1 MKIEN
6 YINGIFVK
14 PFSGEY
20 LDNIDPSIGK
30 KYGQIPKSND
40 KDVTDAI
47 RSAKKAFPVWSK
59 LSSSDRSN
67 HLIRVA
73 DRIEHRLEEL
83 ALAESK
89 DNGKPLKVARTVDIP
104 RAVDNFRF
112 FASAILHDSSEIH
125 DLGDN
130 GFNYTLRRPVGV
142 VACISPWNLPLYLF
156 TWKIA
161 PALAAGNTVV
171 AKPSEITP
179 ATAFLLSKILDEV
192 NFPKGVLNII
202 HGTGLEVGEPLVSH
216 PDIPI
221 ISFTGGTVTGKRI
234 NKIAASSFKKISLE
248 LGGKNPNVIFSD
260 CDFEHMLK
268 TTLKSSFS
276 NQGQI
281 CLCGSRIIVERS
293 IYDRFLM
300 SFIEKTKKLII
311 GPPSNSST
319 QIGAIVSADH
329 KEKILSYIKLAK
341 SEGGKIECGGES
353 VILDGENSGGYY
365 ISPTIIT
372 GLDMNCKTNQEEIFG
387 PVVTVMPFDS
397 ENEALELANNSKYG
411 LASTVWTNDLKKAH
425 RVSNN
430 IYTGIVWVNSWL
442 VRDLRTPFGGV
453 KNSGVGREGGVE
465 SLRFFTEP
473 KNVYID
479 LK

>member
-1 MKIEN
+1 MKIDN
-6 YINGIFVK
+6 YIDGVFIK
-14 PFSGEY
+14 PSSGEY
-20 LDNIDPSIGK
+20 LDNIDPSTGK
-30 KYGQIPKSND
+30 IYGQIPKSNY
-40 KDVTDAI
+40 KDVADAI
-47 RSAKKAFPVWSK
+47 QSAKKAFPLWSK
-59 LSSSDRSN
+59 LTSADRSN
-67 HLIRVA
+67 HLMRVA
-73 DRIEHRLEEL
+73 DRIEQRLEEL

-112 FASAILHDSSEIH
+112 FASAILHENSEIH
-125 DLGDN
+125 DVGDN

-179 ATAFLLSKILDEV
+179 ATAFLLSTILDEV

-216 PDIPI
+216 PDVPI
-221 ISFTGGTVTGKRI
+221 ISFTGGTVTGERI

-260 CDFEHMLK
+260 CDFEQMIK

-281 CLCGSRIIVERS
+281 CLCGSRIIVEKS
-293 IYDRFLM
+293 IYDRFLI
-300 SFIEKTKKLII
+300 SFIAKTKKLRI
-311 GPPSNSST
+311 GPPSDPTT

-329 KEKILSYIKLAK
+329 KEKILSYIKLAE

-353 VILDGENSGGYY
+353 VVVDGDNSGGYY

-372 GLDMNCKTNQEEIFG
+372 GLDMNCRTNQEEIFG

-397 ENEALELANNSKYG
+397 EDEALELANNSKYG
-411 LASTVWTNDLKKAH
+411 LASTIWTNDLKKAH
-425 RVSNN
+425 RVANN

-453 KNSGVGREGGVE
+453 KNSGVGREGGFE
-465 SLRFFTEP
+465 SLQFFTEP
-473 KNVYID
+473 KNIYID

>member
-30 KYGQIPKSND
+30 KYGQIPKSSD

-67 HLIRVA
+67 HLMRVA

-112 FASAILHDSSEIH
+112 FASAILHESSEIH

-221 ISFTGGTVTGKRI
+221 ISFTGGTVTGERI

-293 IYDRFLM
+293 IYDRFLT

-341 SEGGKIECGGES
+341 SEGGKVECGGES

-387 PVVTVMPFDS
+387 PVVTVMHLILKMKPWS
-397 ENEALELANNSKYG
+397 LLIILNMVWHQQCG
-411 LASTVWTNDLKKAH
+411 LM
-425 RVSNN
+425 
-430 IYTGIVWVNSWL
+430 I
-442 VRDLRTPFGGV
+442 
-453 KNSGVGREGGVE
+453 
-465 SLRFFTEP
+465 
-473 KNVYID
+473 
-479 LK
+479 

>member
-30 KYGQIPKSND
+30 KYGQIPKSSD

-67 HLIRVA
+67 HLMRVA

-130 GFNYTLRRPVGV
+130 VFNYTLRRPVGV

-248 LGGKNPNVIFSD
+248 LGGKTPNVIFSD

-281 CLCGSRIIVERS
+281 CLCGCRIIVERS

-341 SEGGKIECGGES
+341 REGGKIECGGES

-473 KNVYID
+473 KNIYID

>member
-30 KYGQIPKSND
+30 KYGQIPKSSD

-67 HLIRVA
+67 HLMRVA

-112 FASAILHDSSEIH
+112 FASAILHESSEIH

-221 ISFTGGTVTGKRI
+221 ISFTGGTVTGERI

-293 IYDRFLM
+293 IYDRFLT

-341 SEGGKIECGGES
+341 SEGGKVECGGES

>member
-1 MKIEN
+1 M
-6 YINGIFVK
+6 
-14 PFSGEY
+14 
-20 LDNIDPSIGK
+20 
-30 KYGQIPKSND
+30 
-40 KDVTDAI
+40 
-47 RSAKKAFPVWSK
+47 
-59 LSSSDRSN
+59 
-67 HLIRVA
+67 RVA

-341 SEGGKIECGGES
+341 REGGKIECGGES

>member
-30 KYGQIPKSND
+30 KYGQIPKSSD

-67 HLIRVA
+67 HLMRVA

-112 FASAILHDSSEIH
+112 FASAILHESSEIH

-221 ISFTGGTVTGKRI
+221 ISFTGGTVTGERI

-341 SEGGKIECGGES
+341 SEGGKVECGGES

-473 KNVYID
+473 KNIYID

>member
-1 MKIEN
+1 
-6 YINGIFVK
+6 
-14 PFSGEY
+14 
-20 LDNIDPSIGK
+20 
-30 KYGQIPKSND
+30 
-40 KDVTDAI
+40 
-47 RSAKKAFPVWSK
+47 
-59 LSSSDRSN
+59 
-67 HLIRVA
+67 
-73 DRIEHRLEEL
+73 L

-112 FASAILHDSSEIH
+112 FASAILHENSEIH
-125 DLGDN
+125 DVGDN

-179 ATAFLLSKILDEV
+179 ATAFLLSTILDEV

-216 PDIPI
+216 PDVPI
-221 ISFTGGTVTGKRI
+221 ISFTGGTVTGERI

-260 CDFEHMLK
+260 CDFEQMIK

-281 CLCGSRIIVERS
+281 CLCGSRIIVEKS
-293 IYDRFLM
+293 IYDRFLI
-300 SFIEKTKKLII
+300 SFIAKTKKLRI
-311 GPPSNSST
+311 GPPSDPTT

-329 KEKILSYIKLAK
+329 KEKILSYIKLAE
-341 SEGGKIECGGES
+341 SDGGKIECGGES
-353 VILDGENSGGYY
+353 VVVDGDNSGGYY

-372 GLDMNCKTNQEEIFG
+372 GLDMNCRTNRKRFL
-387 PVVTVMPFDS
+387 D
-397 ENEALELANNSKYG
+397 
-411 LASTVWTNDLKKAH
+411 
-425 RVSNN
+425 R
-430 IYTGIVWVNSWL
+430 WL
-442 VRDLRTPFGGV
+442 Q
-453 KNSGVGREGGVE
+453 
-465 SLRFFTEP
+465 
-473 KNVYID
+473 
-479 LK
+479 

>member
-1 MKIEN
+1 M
-6 YINGIFVK
+6 
-14 PFSGEY
+14 
-20 LDNIDPSIGK
+20 
-30 KYGQIPKSND
+30 
-40 KDVTDAI
+40 
-47 RSAKKAFPVWSK
+47 
-59 LSSSDRSN
+59 
-67 HLIRVA
+67 RVA

-179 ATAFLLSKILDEV
+179 ATAFLLGKILDEV

-221 ISFTGGTVTGKRI
+221 ISFTGGTVTGERI

-293 IYDRFLM
+293 IYDRFLT

-341 SEGGKIECGGES
+341 SEGGKVECGGES

-473 KNVYID
+473 KNIYID

>member
-1 MKIEN
+1 M
-6 YINGIFVK
+6 
-14 PFSGEY
+14 
-20 LDNIDPSIGK
+20 
-30 KYGQIPKSND
+30 
-40 KDVTDAI
+40 
-47 RSAKKAFPVWSK
+47 
-59 LSSSDRSN
+59 
-67 HLIRVA
+67 
-73 DRIEHRLEEL
+73 EHRSRILIKISELLEANLEQF
-83 ALAESK
+83 AAAESK
-89 DNGKPLKVARTVDIP
+89 DNGKPLSLAKKIDIP
-104 RAVDNFRF
+104 RAASNFRF
-112 FASAILHDSSEIH
+112 FGNAITQFASESHESVGQGAI
-125 DLGDN
+125 
-130 GFNYTLRRPVGV
+130 NYTLRQPIGV
-142 VACISPWNLPLYLF
+142 VGCISPWNLPLYLF

-179 ATAFLLSKILDEV
+179 ATAFLLSTILDEV

-216 PDIPI
+216 PDVPI
-221 ISFTGGTVTGKRI
+221 ISFTGGTVTGERI

-260 CDFEHMLK
+260 CDFEQMIK

-281 CLCGSRIIVERS
+281 CLCGSRIIVEKS
-293 IYDRFLM
+293 IYDRFLI
-300 SFIEKTKKLII
+300 SFIAKTKKLRI
-311 GPPSNSST
+311 GPPSDPTT

-329 KEKILSYIKLAK
+329 KEKILSYIKLAE

-353 VILDGENSGGYY
+353 VVVDGDNSGGYY
-365 ISPTIIT
+365 ISPTIIS
-372 GLDMNCKTNQEEIFG
+372 GLDMNCRTNQEEIFG

-397 ENEALELANNSKYG
+397 EDEALELANNSKYG
-411 LASTVWTNDLKKAH
+411 LASTIWTNDLKKAH
-425 RVSNN
+425 RVANN

-453 KNSGVGREGGVE
+453 KNSGVGREGGFE
-465 SLRFFTEP
+465 SLQFFTEP
-473 KNVYID
+473 KNIYID

>member
-20 LDNIDPSIGK
+20 IDNIDPSIGK
-30 KYGQIPKSND
+30 KYGQIPKSSD

-67 HLIRVA
+67 HLMRVA

-473 KNVYID
+473 KNIYID